1 MVPVIASRRSVPAR
15 SPPRSSYNT
24 LGGCTARLEVPD
36 ELSGSR
42 DGPVY
47 ATLSRDPRLME
58 TDASPFFDDA
68 DGTKRPAWQVT
79 LTFLLPL
86 QRRSDIEPALQEHV
100 DVQYWVPHQR
110 LTQPTY
116 DIAPELHE
124 RLLLSVFRFL
134 CFTDFFVASDAHE
147 DKFVRKTS
155 EVLLCGQVLDYRKT
169 SKLSLVDDID
179 LVLEPV
185 CSYICIV
192 VIRGYARDPR
202 RVVALPLD
210 DVRRQTIS
218 RDEFVLDYYHDAPA
232 ASRPS
237 PFSTAWQVFKA
248 AEVTDP
254 ADVRQAL
261 DRAKTSV
268 VPADY
273 AWQVVAPREFDEFA
287 PQDMSTLHARDDDWL
302 PLITPADTSLTPHT
316 VFSATLTTGA
326 AQAPGSM
333 PATSCASSMN
343 EILQTLFQE
352 GQVLRPARSNPT
364 TDNVLPSDLYRPR
377 AMSSS
382 RLLIVGILICARFV
396 DVDVTALVRDFRMV
410 DVISVVYVQGQA
422 VRALRAQGAFCSGLA
437 PAVRLLGLGDTVVVP
452 VLRDTDPDL
461 GLAAP
466 GTDEYFFRF
475 SHMSWHDRVCTI
487 HRQESFRGRYR
498 VTKPTTKMLFSVDF
512 FSRPFYHFLSSEH
525 TVGYRQDRTVVHDDS
540 LWGGSEPAPTLQIR
554 RADQFHQVLHTIQEA
569 VALSYPF
576 DLAAVFRLVHGDA
589 TQNVAVSGPAPLV
602 KAMCNVYQAVFSNL
616 FEDILNGVPL
626 SGLGR
631 RTYLSDTRVIST
643 AGPKTSEVG
652 LCGAIALIVNAPTFD
667 GIMAALSLP
676 TVSPSASDAGSL
688 RLGTSGVPVTSSDVV
703 MAAQNVPTMS
713 PSASDAGS
721 PSSGTPGVP
730 VVTSDTAITDDIEQI
745 ATPPAL
751 EVRSPCSRAPG
762 AVVIASFDGASRT
775 STRRSAYA
783 WCVWSSSKT
792 LVR

>member
-1 MVPVIASRRSVPAR
+1 
-15 SPPRSSYNT
+15 
-24 LGGCTARLEVPD
+24 
-36 ELSGSR
+36 
-42 DGPVY
+42 
-47 ATLSRDPRLME
+47 
-58 TDASPFFDDA
+58 
-68 DGTKRPAWQVT
+68 
-79 LTFLLPL
+79 
-86 QRRSDIEPALQEHV
+86 
-100 DVQYWVPHQR
+100 
-110 LTQPTY
+110 
-116 DIAPELHE
+116 
-124 RLLLSVFRFL
+124 
-134 CFTDFFVASDAHE
+134 
-147 DKFVRKTS
+147 
-155 EVLLCGQVLDYRKT
+155 
-169 SKLSLVDDID
+169 
-179 LVLEPV
+179 
-185 CSYICIV
+185 
-192 VIRGYARDPR
+192 
-202 RVVALPLD
+202 
-210 DVRRQTIS
+210 
-218 RDEFVLDYYHDAPA
+218 
-232 ASRPS
+232 
-237 PFSTAWQVFKA
+237 
-248 AEVTDP
+248 
-254 ADVRQAL
+254 
-261 DRAKTSV
+261 
-268 VPADY
+268 
-273 AWQVVAPREFDEFA
+273 
-287 PQDMSTLHARDDDWL
+287 
-302 PLITPADTSLTPHT
+302 
-316 VFSATLTTGA
+316 
-326 AQAPGSM
+326 
-333 PATSCASSMN
+333 MN

-466 GTDEYFFRF
+466 GLLIRWPRATYPRAII
-475 SHMSWHDRVCTI
+475 SSDRRSACTGFPYRCCTI

-783 WCVWSSSKT
+783 WCVWSNSKT

>member
-1 MVPVIASRRSVPAR
+1 
-15 SPPRSSYNT
+15 
-24 LGGCTARLEVPD
+24 
-36 ELSGSR
+36 
-42 DGPVY
+42 
-47 ATLSRDPRLME
+47 
-58 TDASPFFDDA
+58 
-68 DGTKRPAWQVT
+68 
-79 LTFLLPL
+79 
-86 QRRSDIEPALQEHV
+86 
-100 DVQYWVPHQR
+100 
-110 LTQPTY
+110 
-116 DIAPELHE
+116 
-124 RLLLSVFRFL
+124 
-134 CFTDFFVASDAHE
+134 
-147 DKFVRKTS
+147 
-155 EVLLCGQVLDYRKT
+155 
-169 SKLSLVDDID
+169 
-179 LVLEPV
+179 
-185 CSYICIV
+185 
-192 VIRGYARDPR
+192 
-202 RVVALPLD
+202 
-210 DVRRQTIS
+210 
-218 RDEFVLDYYHDAPA
+218 
-232 ASRPS
+232 
-237 PFSTAWQVFKA
+237 
-248 AEVTDP
+248 
-254 ADVRQAL
+254 
-261 DRAKTSV
+261 
-268 VPADY
+268 
-273 AWQVVAPREFDEFA
+273 
-287 PQDMSTLHARDDDWL
+287 
-302 PLITPADTSLTPHT
+302 
-316 VFSATLTTGA
+316 
-326 AQAPGSM
+326 
-333 PATSCASSMN
+333 MN

-466 GTDEYFFRF
+466 GLLIRWPRATYPRAII
-475 SHMSWHDRVCTI
+475 SSDRRCCTI

-631 RTYLSDTRVIST
+631 RTYRALRSDSPEFQRFVSRVVNDAVVQSVFSTQSTGGPRGPQSRGAYRQGGARQPADGFFHRASRTRVDHDSGKHSVSNSRCSGQTVSDTRVIST

-783 WCVWSSSKT
+783 WCVWSNSKT